1 MKKPLPIILIIL
13 LVISIIGNIFLYKQL
28 KEAGTENKSLT
39 SSLAEAQETLESIES
54 EQKDLEEQLNN
65 LETERKGLEEEQ
77 NTLQSEI
84 EQAEAKQAEAKQAQE
99 QLQTKAN
106 STEEQVE
113 FTEERYQYFSKMM
126 QEDPEN
132 KTGWQDDYSY
142 DEVVE
147 YITRDVMKDY
157 MPSGGSSGHIDAPTP
172 EGWEKHDSSEGG
184 NEPMQLT
191 DHPEF
196 ADVQIQ

>member
-1 MKKPLPIILIIL
+1 M
-13 LVISIIGNIFLYKQL
+13 ISITSNRLLYKQL
-28 KEAGTENKSLT
+28 KEANTENKSLT
-39 SSLAEAQETLESIES
+39 NSLAEAQETLESLEA

-147 YITRDVMKDY
+147 YITRDVMKDIDL
-157 MPSGGSSGHIDAPTP
+157 PASTGGHIDAPAP
-172 EGWEKHDSSEGG
+172 EGGAPSNA
-184 NEPMQLT
+184 NEIGDEPDQLVS
-191 DHPEF
+191 DLNC
-196 ADVQIQ
+196 AGAQVQ

>member
-13 LVISIIGNIFLYKQL
+13 LVISITGNILLYKQL
-28 KEAGTENKSLT
+28 KEANTENKSLT
-39 SSLAEAQETLESIES
+39 SSLAEAQETLESLES

-84 EQAEAKQAEAKQAQE
+84 EQAEAKQAQE

-157 MPSGGSSGHIDAPTP
+157 MPSSGSSGHIDAPAP
-172 EGWEKHDSSEGG
+172 EGSAPSNASEIG
-184 NEPMQLT
+184 NEPDRLPS
-191 DHPEF
+191 DLNC
-196 ADVQIQ
+196 AGAKVQ

>member
-1 MKKPLPIILIIL
+1 MEQLHVDVEGTDG
-13 LVISIIGNIFLYKQL
+13 VIEDGDYDEEVTPQVEEDTS
-28 KEAGTENKSLT
+28 KEQ
-39 SSLAEAQETLESIES
+39 QET
-54 EQKDLEEQLNN
+54 
-65 LETERKGLEEEQ
+65 
-77 NTLQSEI
+77 
-84 EQAEAKQAEAKQAQE
+84 
-99 QLQTKAN
+99 TK
-106 STEEQVE
+106 VE

-157 MPSGGSSGHIDAPTP
+157 MPSGGSSGHIDAPAP
-172 EGWEKHDSSEGG
+172 EGSAPSNASEIGD
-184 NEPMQLT
+184 EPMQLT

>member
-1 MKKPLPIILIIL
+1 MKNPLPIILIIL
-13 LVISIIGNIFLYKQL
+13 LVISITGNILLYKQL
-28 KEAGTENKSLT
+28 KEADTENKSLT
-39 SSLAEAQETLESIES
+39 SSLAEAQETLESLES

-84 EQAEAKQAEAKQAQE
+84 EQTEDKQAQE

-147 YITRDVMKDY
+147 YITRDVMKDIDL
-157 MPSGGSSGHIDAPTP
+157 PASTGGHIDAPAP
-172 EGWEKHDSSEGG
+172 EGSAPSNASEIG
-184 NEPMQLT
+184 NEPMELVRDPQ
-191 DHPEF
+191 F
-196 ADVQIQ
+196 VGVQVQ

>member
-1 MKKPLPIILIIL
+1 MKERSLQDMKNPLSIILIIL
-13 LVISIIGNIFLYKQL
+13 LVISITSNILLYKQL
-28 KEAGTENKSLT
+28 KEANTENKSLT
-39 SSLAEAQETLESIES
+39 SSLEEAQETLESLEA
-54 EQKDLEEQLNN
+54 EQKDIEEQLNN

-84 EQAEAKQAEAKQAQE
+84 EQAEE
-99 QLQTKAN
+99 QLQIKVN

-147 YITRDVMKDY
+147 YITRDVMKDI
-157 MPSGGSSGHIDAPTP
+157 PSGGSSGHIDAPAP
-172 EGWEKHDSSEGG
+172 EGSAPSNASEIG
-184 NEPMQLT
+184 NEPMELVRDPQ
-191 DHPEF
+191 F
-196 ADVQIQ
+196 VGVQVQ

>member
-1 MKKPLPIILIIL
+1 M
-13 LVISIIGNIFLYKQL
+13 ISITGNILLYKQL
-28 KEAGTENKSLT
+28 KEADTEKKDLT
-39 SSLAEAQETLESIES
+39 SSLAEAQETLESLEA
-54 EQKDLEEQLNN
+54 EQKDLEKQLNN

-84 EQAEAKQAEAKQAQE
+84 EQAEAKQAEAKQAEAKQAQE

-147 YITRDVMKDY
+147 YITRDVMKDIDL
-157 MPSGGSSGHIDAPTP
+157 PASTGGHIDAPAP
-172 EGWEKHDSSEGG
+172 EGSAPSNASEIGD
-184 NEPMQLT
+184 EPMQLT
-191 DHPEF
+191 DHPEG

>member
-1 MKKPLPIILIIL
+1 
-13 LVISIIGNIFLYKQL
+13 
-28 KEAGTENKSLT
+28 
-39 SSLAEAQETLESIES
+39 
-54 EQKDLEEQLNN
+54 
-65 LETERKGLEEEQ
+65 
-77 NTLQSEI
+77 
-84 EQAEAKQAEAKQAQE
+84 
-99 QLQTKAN
+99 
-106 STEEQVE
+106 
-113 FTEERYQYFSKMM
+113 MM

-147 YITRDVMKDY
+147 YITRDVMKD

-172 EGWEKHDSSEGG
+172 EGWAQGNASEIG

-191 DHPEF
+191 DHPEG

>member
-1 MKKPLPIILIIL
+1 MKKSLPIILAIL
-13 LVISIIGNIFLYKQL
+13 IFVSITGNVFLYSKL
-28 KEAGTENKSLT
+28 KSANIENQNLNNT
-39 SSLAEAQETLESIES
+39 AS
-54 EQKDLEEQLNN
+54 EIQASMNN
-65 LETERKGLEEEQ
+65 LENQLSEVQANLSDTNTKNEELQSE
-77 NTLQSEI
+77 NESLQSEI
-84 EQAEAKQAEAKQAQE
+84 ESLQAEQIEKVKKLEQQE
-99 QLQTKAN
+99 TTK
-106 STEEQVE
+106 VE

-157 MPSGGSSGHIDAPTP
+157 MPSGGSSGHIDAPAP
-172 EGWEKHDSSEGG
+172 EGSAPSNASEIG

-191 DHPEF
+191 DHPEG

>member
-1 MKKPLPIILIIL
+1 M
-13 LVISIIGNIFLYKQL
+13 ISITGNILLYKQL
-28 KEAGTENKSLT
+28 KEADTENKSLT
-39 SSLAEAQETLESIES
+39 SSLAEAQETLESLES

-84 EQAEAKQAEAKQAQE
+84 EQVEAKQAEAKQAQE

-142 DEVVE
+142 DDVVE
-147 YITRDVMKDY
+147 YITRDVMKDI
-157 MPSGGSSGHIDAPTP
+157 PSGGSSGHIDAPAP
-172 EGWEKHDSSEGG
+172 EGGAPSNASEIGD
-184 NEPMQLT
+184 EPMELVRDPQ
-191 DHPEF
+191 F
-196 ADVQIQ
+196 VGVQVQ

>member
-1 MKKPLPIILIIL
+1 MKNPLSIILIIL
-13 LVISIIGNIFLYKQL
+13 LVISITGNILLYKQL
-28 KEAGTENKSLT
+28 KEADTENKSLT
-39 SSLAEAQETLESIES
+39 SNLAEAQENLESLES

-84 EQAEAKQAEAKQAQE
+84 EQAEAKQAQE

-147 YITRDVMKDY
+147 YITRDVMKDI
-157 MPSGGSSGHIDAPTP
+157 PSGGSSGHIDAPAP
-172 EGWEKHDSSEGG
+172 EGSAPSNANEIGD
-184 NEPMQLT
+184 EPMELVRDPQ
-191 DHPEF
+191 F
-196 ADVQIQ
+196 VGVQVQ

>member
-1 MKKPLPIILIIL
+1 MKKPLPIILIVL
-13 LVISIIGNIFLYKQL
+13 LVISITGNILLYKQL
-28 KEAGTENKSLT
+28 KEADTEKKGLT
-39 SSLAEAQETLESIES
+39 SSLAEAQETLESLEA

-84 EQAEAKQAEAKQAQE
+84 EQAQDKQAEAKQAQE

-157 MPSGGSSGHIDAPTP
+157 MPSGGSSGHIDAPAP
-172 EGWEKHDSSEGG
+172 EGSAPSNASEIG

-191 DHPEF
+191 DHPEG

>member
-13 LVISIIGNIFLYKQL
+13 FVISITSNILLYKQL
-28 KEAGTENKSLT
+28 KEVDTENKNLT
-39 SSLAEAQETLESIES
+39 SSLAEAQETLESLEA

-84 EQAEAKQAEAKQAQE
+84 EQAEAKQAQE

-147 YITRDVMKDY
+147 YITRDVMKDIDL
-157 MPSGGSSGHIDAPTP
+157 PASTGGHIDAPAP
-172 EGWEKHDSSEGG
+172 EGGAPSNANEIG
-184 NEPMQLT
+184 NEPDQLVS
-191 DHPEF
+191 DLNC
-196 ADVQIQ
+196 AGAQVQ

>member
-1 MKKPLPIILIIL
+1 MKKPLPIILIIF
-13 LVISIIGNIFLYKQL
+13 LVISITSNIFLYKQL
-28 KEAGTENKSLT
+28 KEVDTENKSLT

-84 EQAEAKQAEAKQAQE
+84 EQAEAKQAQE

-157 MPSGGSSGHIDAPTP
+157 MPSGGSSGHIDAPAP
-172 EGWEKHDSSEGG
+172 EGSAPSNANEIG
-184 NEPMQLT
+184 NEPDQLVSDLT
-191 DHPEF
+191 GIG
-196 ADVQIQ
+196 VQIQ

>member
-13 LVISIIGNIFLYKQL
+13 LVISITSNILLYKQL
-28 KEAGTENKSLT
+28 KEADTENKSLT
-39 SSLAEAQETLESIES
+39 SSLAEAQETLESLEA

-84 EQAEAKQAEAKQAQE
+84 EQAEAKQAQE
-99 QLQTKAN
+99 QLQTKVN

-147 YITRDVMKDY
+147 YITRDVMKDI
-157 MPSGGSSGHIDAPTP
+157 PSGGSSGHIDAPAP
-172 EGWEKHDSSEGG
+172 EGSAPSNASEIG
-184 NEPMQLT
+184 NEPMELVRDPQ
-191 DHPEF
+191 F
-196 ADVQIQ
+196 VGVQVQ